1 MLNGSLWPWSHYDG
15 IIKYDHFDKFMFTGL
30 SNVQWGLTSST
41 KHLRGVP
48 PDLCHHSLGIHLIL
62 EKKWQN

>member
-15 IIKYDHFDKFMFTGL
+15 VIKYDHFDKFMFTGL

-41 KHLRGVP
+41 
-48 PDLCHHSLGIHLIL
+48 SLVYLLIFATTLWGIHLIL